1 MDSAS
6 EDRTSTT
13 LLGRL
18 RRAPTDQAAWAE
30 FVERYGPK
38 IYGWCRQAKLQETD
52 ARDATQDV
60 LVKLAQKMC
69 TFAYYPAGSFR
80 GWLRTLTHHACA
92 DLLDSRKRPGTGSG
106 DSRILELLESVA
118 AREDLVKQ
126 LDEVFDRELLEEAM
140 ARVRLRVEPHTWEA
154 FRLLALE
161 GCSGAQAA
169 AALGMK
175 VATALVAKSK
185 VQKLIRAE
193 LRKLDGGNRPT
204 GKNTA

>member
-1 MDSAS
+1 MDSAP

-18 RRAPTDQAAWAE
+18 RHAPTDQAAWAE
-30 FVERYGPK
+30 FVERYGPM
-38 IYGWCRQAKLQETD
+38 IYRWCRQWKLQEAD
-52 ARDATQDV
+52 AQDATQDV
-60 LVKLAQKMC
+60 LARLAEKMR
-69 TFAYYPAGSFR
+69 TFAYDSAGSFR

-92 DLLDSRKRPGTGSG
+92 DLLENRKRPGTGSG

-118 AREDLVKQ
+118 AREDLVKH

-140 ARVRLRVEPHTWEA
+140 ARVRLRVEAHTWEA

-169 AALGMK
+169 AALGIK

-185 VQKLIRAE
+185 VQKLVRAE
-193 LRKLDGGNRPT
+193 LRKLEGSDPAAREA
-204 GKNTA
+204 TA

>member
-6 EDRTSTT
+6 DDRTSTT

-18 RRAPTDQAAWAE
+18 RQAPSDQGAWTE
-30 FVERYGPK
+30 FVERYGPT
-38 IYGWCRQAKLQETD
+38 IYGWCRKQKLQEAD
-52 ARDATQDV
+52 AHDATQDV
-60 LVKLAQKMC
+60 LLKLGQKMRS
-69 TFAYYPAGSFR
+69 FAYDPAGSFR
-80 GWLRTLTHHACA
+80 GWLRRITQHACA
-92 DLLDSRKRPGTGSG
+92 DLLESRKRPGRGSG

-118 AREDLVKQ
+118 ARDDLVKH

-140 ARVRLRVEPHTWEA
+140 ARVRLRVETRTWEA

-161 GCSGAQAA
+161 HCSGAEAA

-185 VQKLIRAE
+185 VQKLLRAE
-193 LRKLDGGNRPT
+193 LRKLEGAPGT
-204 GKNTA
+204 

>member
-6 EDRTSTT
+6 EARTSTS

-18 RRAPTDQAAWAE
+18 RNAPTDQAAWAE

-38 IYGWCRQAKLQETD
+38 IYGWCRQWKLQEAD

-60 LVKLAQKMC
+60 LARLAEKMC
-69 TFAYYPAGSFR
+69 TFAYDPAGSFR
-80 GWLRTLTHHACA
+80 GWLRTLTQHACA
-92 DLLDSRKRPGTGSG
+92 DLLENRKRPGTGSG
-106 DSRILELLESVA
+106 DSRVLELLESVA
-118 AREDLVKQ
+118 AREDLVKH

-140 ARVRLRVEPHTWEA
+140 ARVRLRVEPRTWEA

-161 GCSGAQAA
+161 RYSGAQAA

-185 VQKLIRAE
+185 VQKLVRAE
-193 LRKLDGGNRPT
+193 LRKLEGSDRAAREPT
-204 GKNTA
+204 T

>member
-6 EDRTSTT
+6 EPSTSTT

-38 IYGWCRQAKLQETD
+38 IYGWCRQWKLQEAD

-60 LVKLAQKMC
+60 LARLAEKMC
-69 TFAYYPAGSFR
+69 TFAYDPAGSFR
-80 GWLRTLTHHACA
+80 GWLRTLAYHACV
-92 DLLDSRKRPGTGSG
+92 DLLQNRKRGTGSG

-118 AREDLVKQ
+118 AREDLVKH

-140 ARVRLRVEPHTWEA
+140 ARVRLRVQAHTWEA
-154 FRLLALE
+154 FRLLTVE
-161 GCSGAQAA
+161 GCSGAEAA
-169 AALGMK
+169 TALGMK

-185 VQKLIRAE
+185 VQKLVRAE
-193 LRKLDGGNRPT
+193 LRKLNGSD
-204 GKNTA
+204 

>member
-1 MDSAS
+1 MESAS

-18 RRAPTDQAAWAE
+18 RRLPTDQAAWAE

-38 IYGWCRQAKLQETD
+38 IYSWCRQWKLQEAD

-60 LVKLAQKMC
+60 LTRIAQKMRG
-69 TFAYYPAGSFR
+69 FAYDPAGSFR
-80 GWLRTLTHHACA
+80 GWLRSLTQHACA
-92 DLLDSRKRPGTGSG
+92 DLIESRKRPGAGSG
-106 DSRILELLESVA
+106 DSRILGLLESMA

-126 LDEVFDRELLEEAM
+126 LDKVFDRELVEEAM
-140 ARVRLRVEPHTWEA
+140 ARVRLRVEPHTWDA

-185 VQKLIRAE
+185 VQKLVRAE
-193 LRKLDGGNRPT
+193 LRKLEGPDRAARET
-204 GKNTA
+204 KA